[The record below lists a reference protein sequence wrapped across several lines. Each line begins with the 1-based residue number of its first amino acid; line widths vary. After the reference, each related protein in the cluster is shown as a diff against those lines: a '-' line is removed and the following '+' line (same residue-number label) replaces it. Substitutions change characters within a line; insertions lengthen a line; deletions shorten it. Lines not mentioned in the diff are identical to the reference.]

1 MSSVQDQK
9 IRKTG
14 LVINVLGN
22 SQAQPNLKNNLVYE
36 DTYSYK
42 IFRQINMDCVV
53 INSAKRN
60 NTVVNQAVS
69 SNIDDDI
76 LSFNAD
82 YHIMQFG
89 IVDCAPRL
97 FTDRQN
103 FLLNHL
109 PGKNVLIRF
118 MSKHR
123 YFFTKR
129 WPKVYVK
136 KDIFREKY
144 IFLVQTILT
153 QTKTKKIFLINI
165 SATQDRNKQ
174 RSFRID
180 ENIKQ
185 YNLIIEEIANKN
197 PDKIVLIDFY
207 SMTSKELSLVATD
220 GIHLAPPAHAL
231 LAKMIGQ
238 KIRDLELP
246 EDRMKAGTLS
256 PT

>member
-9 IRKTG
+9 IRNTG
-14 LVINVLGN
+14 LVINILGN

-42 IFRQINMDCVV
+42 IFRQMNIDCVV
-53 INSAKRN
+53 INTAKRN

-89 IVDCAPRL
+89 IVDCPPRL
-97 FTDRQN
+97 FTEREN
-103 FLLNHL
+103 KLLNYC
-109 PGKNVLIRF
+109 PARKIIIRF

-123 YFFTKR
+123 YFFTKIF
-129 WPKVYVK
+129 PKVYVK

-153 QTKTKKIFLINI
+153 RTKTKKIFLINI

-180 ENIKQ
+180 DNIKQ
-185 YNLIIEEIANKN
+185 YNLIIKEIANTN
-197 PDKIVLIDFY
+197 PDKIVLIDLY
-207 SMTSKELSLVATD
+207 SMTSKDLSLVAAD
-220 GIHLAPPAHAL
+220 GIHLALPAHAL

-246 EDRMKAGTLS
+246 
-256 PT
+256 